1 MPITVNGFEALRAS
15 DFLATIREDFEAFVA
30 AEFGETVDW
39 AEDVVLAELTA
50 IMAQRLGAISEAAQA
65 VYDSTDPA
73 AAQGVQLSTQ
83 AAMVGVLRNA
93 ATASTVTLTLSGT
106 AGTLVPSGKVV
117 QGGGANGAAQWRT
130 TADATIGSG
139 GTVTVAAEC
148 TETGPV
154 EADGGDITTIVSPVV
169 GWSSVTNAAAAT
181 TGTATESDA
190 ALRLRRATRLRASTG
205 RSLEAIRTALLDLD
219 YLEGALVIDN
229 PSEEAATVRG
239 IALPGCSY
247 LAVLYPA
254 PATTERQR
262 EVLTL
267 LYDYAPFGIEPAGTD
282 VTGEVAGSDGN
293 PKAVGY
299 DVATSVTVDIT
310 FTVTMATGYDAT
322 DAIEALTDAIEA
334 FLLTLRPGDPVYG
347 LQLLGLA
354 SDIGGILDAA
364 VTIDGGTSYSPSAT
378 QVVRGNISGSEA

>member
-1 MPITVNGFEALRAS
+1 MPITENGYEALRAA

-30 AEFGETVDW
+30 ENYDETVDW
-39 AEDVVLAELTA
+39 DEDIVLAELTA
-50 IMAQRLGAISEAAQA
+50 IMAQRLGAVSEAAQA
-65 VYDSTDPA
+65 IYDSTDPA

-83 AAMVGVLRNA
+83 AAMVGVFRNA
-93 ATASTVTLTLSGT
+93 ATASTVTLTLGGT
-106 AGTLVPSGKVV
+106 VGTLIPSGKIV
-117 QGGGANGAAQWRT
+117 QGGGSDGAAQWQT

-139 GTVTVAAEC
+139 GTVDVTAEC
-148 TETGPV
+148 TEAGAV
-154 EADGGDITTIVSPVV
+154 EADAGEITTIVSPVV

-219 YLEGALVIDN
+219 YLEGSLVIDN

-239 IALPGCSY
+239 IAMPGCSY

-254 PATTERQR
+254 PATAARQR
-262 EVLTL
+262 EVLEL

-299 DVATSVTVDIT
+299 DVATSVTVDIVYE
-310 FTVTMATGYDAT
+310 VTMATGYDAA
-322 DAIEALTDAIEA
+322 DAIEALTDATEA
-334 FLLTLRPGDPVYG
+334 YLQTLRPGDAVYA
-347 LQLLGLA
+347 LRLLGLA
-354 SDIGGILDAA
+354 AALDGILSAT
-364 VTIDGGTSYSPSAT
+364 VTIDGGSSYTPSAT